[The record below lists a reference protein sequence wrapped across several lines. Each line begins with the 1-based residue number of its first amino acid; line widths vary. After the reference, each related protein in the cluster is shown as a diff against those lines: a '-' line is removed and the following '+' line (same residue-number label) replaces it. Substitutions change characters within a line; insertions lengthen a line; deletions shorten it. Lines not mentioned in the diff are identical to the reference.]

1 MGCLGSSASGP
12 SGPISLEGV
21 DINKNGQKS
30 VPDFDFYSGRLAEI
44 DYESII
50 AKGERW
56 EDPNFD
62 LTNGI
67 LDKTQSH

>member
-1 MGCLGSSASGP
+1 MGCMNSNASGP
-12 SGPISLEGV
+12 SGPISLEEV
-21 DINKNGQKS
+21 DTTKNAQKD

-50 AKGERW
+50 AKGDLW
-56 EDPNFD
+56 EDPNY
-62 LTNGI
+62 TPAN